1 MAERY
6 KRYESK
12 GLRTNLPTLSFAAD
26 KALSQG
32 YSQIGSLLDQMS
44 SIFNKRATDTAKIE
58 GAEYGALNAPT
69 KQQILDA
76 QSSGTDI
83 ALPGDKTTVFGKAAR
98 NSALLIASDNITHQ
112 AKVKISEI
120 ILNAKINKTD
130 PREVGLQLDSLVD
143 GFASSIEQDSPA
155 TSKKLRASIGIY
167 ANAEYKSYTSSFIT
181 DAQKE
186 ILSIFEKKFQN
197 MKDIEIPKYIE
208 TGLTTKTENED
219 GQEVAVTRD
228 LIKNATRN
236 LLASIPPGTS
246 RSDIEDI
253 ANDFDKRVFE
263 VSQNILYNEILKSK
277 NTSSVYQKLL
287 DGKIKELPLAVQ
299 NAWSVV
305 EGQNKRKLL
314 EMAFKAVNDKFQ
326 MEQNVIKNND
336 TKRKENIRIVNHNA
350 AKALLLTIDSNTK
363 TQGLDD
369 YKKQIN
375 IMKTL
380 DATKAKEMQ
389 DNLDANLDFKYVSV
403 SNSQTLENIEIKLLN
418 ADTDLTM
425 AFLNTE
431 LTKQRLSFSDFK
443 NYVEKLETRLDK
455 DFNEALKFVRSK
467 LNIPLFNMPGF
478 DKNGQRMKK
487 LNAMTEAMMIERR
500 KNPDEFR
507 AKQFVEEN
515 FDLIVG
521 NLNKDQGEGLKKE
534 LEDGGYQNLE
544 GLKDKVR
551 SNPKSIIPKI
561 LLEKINLWNKENT
574 NKKIN

>member
-12 GLRTNLPTLSFAAD
+12 GLRTNLPTLSFAAY

-228 LIKNATRN
+228 LIKNAKRN